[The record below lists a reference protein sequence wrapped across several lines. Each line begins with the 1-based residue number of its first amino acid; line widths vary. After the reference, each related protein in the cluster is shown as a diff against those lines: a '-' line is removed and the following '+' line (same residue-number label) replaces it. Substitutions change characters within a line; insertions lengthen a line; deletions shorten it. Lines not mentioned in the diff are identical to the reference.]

1 MHVRWMLLVVA
12 TGLAL
17 QVAGCQSGPRPQREE
32 VRTDQ
37 GLAALYVWS
46 TYDPEK
52 HRETCKVWHE
62 VYAPDGRLLTKG
74 LGGEFE
80 HHRGLF
86 FGHNQVRSDK
96 RSFDFWHCQGGVSQ
110 RHMGFVD
117 PETIDGLEG
126 NWQVAQ
132 VDWCD
137 ADGKAIVRELRGL
150 TAVAESP
157 DRTRIEV
164 VIELNAVGGK
174 VRLGGDPQ
182 HSGHQFR
189 ALNAF
194 ARPNAEPLRY
204 VRPASASGGTN
215 DVWTD
220 CDWIAGVLPLPDGPV
235 TVIRV
240 EKPGNPAPVRW
251 STRPYGRFGATF
263 SCVLIPDQPLRIS
276 YSYIIA
282 TGELTA
288 ERCQQLAN
296 AAR

>member
-1 MHVRWMLLVVA
+1 MRMSWIVLVGS

-17 QVAGCQSGPRPQREE
+17 HLAGCQNGPPPEREA

-46 TYDPEK
+46 NYDPDRQ
-52 HRETCKVWHE
+52 RETCKVWHDI
-62 VYAPDGRLLTKG
+62 YSPDGRLLTKG

-86 FGHNQVRSDK
+86 FGHNQVRAGN
-96 RSFDFWHCQGGVSQ
+96 RSFDFWHCRGGVSQ
-110 RHMGFVD
+110 RHMGFLD
-117 PETIDGLEG
+117 PSAIDGLQG
-126 NWQVAQ
+126 DWQVAQ

-137 ADGKAIVRELRGL
+137 AKGKAIVRELRAL
-150 TAVAESP
+150 TAIAESP
-157 DRTRIEV
+157 ECTRIDV
-164 VIELNAVGGK
+164 VIELRAVDGP

-194 ARPNAEPLRY
+194 AKPNAEPLRY
-204 VRPASASGGTN
+204 VRPASASGGNN

-220 CDWIAGVLPLPDGPV
+220 CDWIAGVLPLTEGPV

-240 EKPGNPAPVRW
+240 EKPGNPGPVRW

-263 SCVLIPDQPLRIS
+263 SYTLTPDKPLRIG

-282 TGELTA
+282 NGELDA
-288 ERCQQLAN
+288 EQCQQLAN